1 MYKKCEKFL
10 KDVIHE
16 ARLVTWPSKD
26 ETLKT
31 MLVVLCFSIF
41 FMLFFM
47 LTDFFCYK
55 IVNSFIYF

>member
-10 KDVIHE
+10 KDVIYE
-16 ARLVTWPSKD
+16 AKLVTWPSKD

-31 MLVVLCFSIF
+31 MFVVLCFSFF

-47 LTDFFCYK
+47 LTDFLCYK
-55 IVNSFIYF
+55 IVNMFIYF